1 MGKCIH
7 THVVLGKEITNNY
20 VYSASYRCKLYS
32 CVFDLSSDNIFN
44 NISVK
49 VSTLPP
55 YTHRTLS
62 NVSSPDFTLHS
73 FSSLQL
79 LSLKGKEHVHLRKL
93 LLDVSEDH
101 GGSREETS
109 SKSSS
114 AYHHQ
119 LLSSLASQK
128 LPPLLQGLVSSLQ
141 LASSRDP
148 GSNAPSDLIGMSHAL
163 REVHSVLSPPPVNEP
178 TPTTQTTTEEPN
190 IEEPATVSDVT
201 ASQPDQ
207 DELLSKL
214 EERLKTYI
222 DTKFAELEQKIE
234 TRLESIFTD
243 RVNGPPP
250 TLPHVNNEETNCYG
264 LVEDLS
270 QLD

>member
-1 MGKCIH
+1 M
-7 THVVLGKEITNNY
+7 T
-20 VYSASYRCKLYS
+20 
-32 CVFDLSSDNIFN
+32 
-44 NISVK
+44 
-49 VSTLPP
+49 
-55 YTHRTLS
+55 
-62 NVSSPDFTLHS
+62 
-73 FSSLQL
+73 
-79 LSLKGKEHVHLRKL
+79 
-93 LLDVSEDH
+93 
-101 GGSREETS
+101 
-109 SKSSS
+109 
-114 AYHHQ
+114 
-119 LLSSLASQK
+119 
-128 LPPLLQGLVSSLQ
+128 
-141 LASSRDP
+141 SSRDP

-250 TLPHVNNEETNCYG
+250 TLPPHVNNEETNCHG